1 MFDHGLRIDNQ
12 LLAGLMMVVCLLAFF
27 APSAMNKIQAATIGK
42 IIPST
47 KAGYASRFATFD
59 QTAAMGG
66 VSDQVGLSNAGTVMN
81 SCGAGSA
88 DWGMSN
94 DIYGTQS
101 NARTKSK
108 NASRKRHLVMG
119 ASTVSDRQ
127 LQAHLN

>member
-1 MFDHGLRIDNQ
+1 MFDHGLRIENQ
-12 LLAGLMMVVCLLAFF
+12 LLAGLMIVVCLLAFF
-27 APSAMNKIQAATIGK
+27 APKAMNKIQGATVGR

-66 VSDQVGLSNAGTVMN
+66 HSDQVGLMNAGTVMN
-81 SCGAGSA
+81 SCGAGSPE
-88 DWGMSN
+88 WGLSH
-94 DIYGTQS
+94 DSYGVQANRS
-101 NARTKSK
+101 L
-108 NASRKRHLVMG
+108 RKGKKRLVMG